1 MIRWLAG
8 RLAQALVTLAL
19 VTVITFFLMRLAPGD
34 PMAPVGDRQM
44 SQREVLA
51 LRAMYGL
58 DQPLYRQFTAYLT
71 GLLHGD
77 LGTSFSQRRPVATV
91 VAERL
96 PATLLLGGC
105 VLVINFT
112 LGVWLGA
119 RQAVRRGSRFD
130 HLASTLSLS
139 GYAMPSFWLG
149 MLLIWLFAIHF
160 RVLPASGMRDLFAA
174 ELSPA
179 RRALDLLRHL
189 TLPVATL
196 SLVTLAITM
205 RHQRSAMLEVLR
217 LDYVRTARAKGLPE
231 RVVLRRH
238 AWRNA
243 IFPTVTLLGLW
254 LPVIATGAVFV
265 EAVFSWPGLGSL
277 AQDAIGNRDY
287 PLLMGTSMLTSTTVV
302 VGGLLADVG
311 YLFLDPRLHRR

>member
-1 MIRWLAG
+1 VTRWLAG
-8 RLAQALVTLAL
+8 RLLQALVTLAL

-44 SQREVLA
+44 SEREVA
-51 LRAMYGL
+51 AMRAIYGL
-58 DQPLYRQFTAYLT
+58 DQPLSRQFTAFVA
-71 GLLHGD
+71 GLLRGD
-77 LGTSFSQRRPVATV
+77 LGTSFSHRRPVRTV

-96 PATLLLGGC
+96 PATLLLGSC
-105 VLVINFT
+105 VLLVNFT

-119 RQAVRRGSRFD
+119 RQAVRRSSRFD
-130 HLASTLSLS
+130 QIASTFSLA

-149 MLLIWLFAIHF
+149 MLLIWLFAIHWK
-160 RVLPASGMRDLFAA
+160 VLPASGMHDLFAA
-174 ELSPA
+174 ELSPV
-179 RRALDLLRHL
+179 RRVLDVLRHL
-189 TLPVATL
+189 VLPVSTL
-196 SLVTLAITM
+196 CIVSIAITM

-217 LDYVRTARAKGLPE
+217 LDYVRTARAKGLSE

-287 PLLMGTSMLTSTTVV
+287 PLLMGTSMLTSATVV
-302 VGGLLADVG
+302 FGGLLADLG
-311 YLFLDPRLHRR
+311 YVLLDPRLRHQ